1 MQLDWLQGLD
11 SFIDKNGGQGEIT
24 ALFTSLMLG
33 IMFGTPWYGL
43 SLVVLG
49 CLLPFGLIALLL
61 SWWLVA
67 EGDRPKWRHF
77 LLLPAT
83 TFMLLLGDFPKL
95 LSAWRQDRS
104 HRHGQK
110 G

>member
-1 MQLDWLQGLD
+1 MKLDWLEGLD
-11 SFIDKNGGQGEIT
+11 NFIAKNGGQGEMT
-24 ALFTSLMLG
+24 ALFTSLMFGML
-33 IMFGTPWYGL
+33 GTPWYGL

-49 CLLPFGLIALLL
+49 CLLPFGLIAFLL

-67 EGDRPKWRHF
+67 KRDRPSWKHF

-83 TFMLLLGDFPKL
+83 TCMLLLGDMPKL

-104 HRHGQK
+104 HQRRQK